1 MIGRKPGEKI
11 EVELREI
18 EEQRTRLAGEVE
30 RADARLARAR
40 ERRPELAEIETR
52 AFLGEAGRADVD
64 RLRAELDREERDAG
78 EELERLRLVGPE
90 LDRRLDACQEA
101 LRRAR
106 LEEARLARDKALA
119 AQAKASEA
127 LRDTLREAEKAA
139 VQLERRRRGAD
150 EATEAA
156 RLLLVPGETLEEPPD
171 EVDFADGL
179 ERLLPLIEEG
189 PRQPSVDA
197 ARREATRHRQDLE
210 KLDWAEIQSR
220 SGLVPWSQIGPV
232 LPDHLVDEAQATFE
246 RLAEERRGLRA
257 ENDAI
262 GERERGFVRLRRA
275 V

>member
-1 MIGRKPGEKI
+1 MITRSPASKVES
-11 EVELREI
+11 ELRALEERRTALAHEI
-18 EEQRTRLAGEVE
+18 EQAEAGLA
-30 RADARLARAR
+30 AAQA
-40 ERRPELAEIETR
+40 RRPELVELETR
-52 AFLGEAGRADVD
+52 AFLGEVSGGDVD
-64 RLRAELDREERDAG
+64 RLRRELEAAEQEGA
-78 EELERLRLVGPE
+78 EELSRLRRVAPE
-90 LDRRLDACQEA
+90 LDRRLEACQEA
-101 LRRAR
+101 LRRGR
-106 LEEARLARDKALA
+106 LDEARGARAKALA
-119 AQAKASEA
+119 AQTKASEA
-127 LRDTLREAEKAA
+127 LRDAVREAEKAA

-179 ERLLPLIEEG
+179 ERLLALIEEG

-210 KLDWAEIQSR
+210 KLDWAEAQSR
-220 SGLVPWSQIGPV
+220 SGLVPWSMIGPV
-232 LPDHLVDEAQATFE
+232 LPDHLVAEAKATFE

-262 GERERGFVRLRRA
+262 RERERGFVRLRRA

>member
-30 RADARLARAR
+30 RAEARLARAR

-64 RLRAELDREERDAG
+64 RLRTELDREERNAG

-90 LDRRLDACQEA
+90 LDRRLEACQEA

-106 LEEARLARDKALA
+106 LEETRLARDKALA
-119 AQAKASEA
+119 AQAKASET

-139 VQLERRRRGAD
+139 VQLERRRRGAE

-156 RLLLVPGETLEEPPD
+156 RLLLSSGETLEEPPD

-210 KLDWAEIQSR
+210 KLDWAEVQSR

-232 LPDHLVDEAQATFE
+232 LPDHLVDEAKATFD

-262 GERERGFVRLRRA
+262 RERERGFVRLRRA